1 MSESLWKSEVAE
13 EAQPEERAEERSAEY
28 AAEAPAEPRAESS
41 ALTLSVDEFSALED
55 RVQRTVNL
63 VKQERQARAA
73 AEERAAQA
81 EDKLR
86 EQAPLAERL
95 QAEVSALR
103 GERETVRQRVERLLA
118 QLDALE
124 L

>member
-1 MSESLWKSEVAE
+1 MSESLWKSEAVE
-13 EAQPEERAEERSAEY
+13 EAQPEERSAE
-28 AAEAPAEPRAESS
+28 PVAEPRAESS
-41 ALTLSVDEFSALED
+41 ALTLSVDEFSALEE

-63 VKQERQARAA
+63 VKQERQARVA
-73 AEERAAQA
+73 AEERAAQL

-95 QAEVSALR
+95 QAEVSVLR
-103 GERETVRQRVERLLA
+103 DERDHVRQRVERLLA

>member
-1 MSESLWKSEVAE
+1 MAESLWKSEVVE
-13 EAQPEERAEERSAEY
+13 EEQPEERTMEPVEEHT
-28 AAEAPAEPRAESS
+28 AEAATDSS
-41 ALTLSVDEFSALED
+41 ALSVDEFSALEE
-55 RVQRTVNL
+55 RIQRTVNL

-73 AEERAAQA
+73 AEERAAEA
-81 EDKLR
+81 EAQLR

-95 QAEVSALR
+95 QSEVSALR
-103 GERETVRQRVERLLA
+103 GERDHVRQRVERLLA